1 MTIQI
6 AKSSQ
11 QSHFFSLHGSSLV
24 RHVNSL
30 RASSSGR
37 SGGWAAKRRRAC
49 SFVSGKWISRCEML
63 IGGDDISNDAITLG
77 TCFQCLFTIALVS
90 ASSWLAEIWQLSR
103 RGATGEL
110 EVEFK
115 FQRRSGKLSFFSRQP
130 PERPGEFARR
140 LSCKCGVT
148 QKLSVRNLS
157 VLYHKGRTFSQWKF
171 FWILVFSGSNN
182 SWK

>member
-63 IGGDDISNDAITLG
+63 IGGDDVSNDAITLG

-90 ASSWLAEIWQLSR
+90 ASSWLTEIWQLSR

-115 FQRRSGKLSFFSRQP
+115 FQRRSCQLSFLFPPRL

-140 LSCKCGVT
+140 LPCKYRVT

-157 VLYHKGRTFSQWKF
+157 VLYHKRKNLFAVKIFSEY
-171 FWILVFSGSNN
+171 
-182 SWK
+182 